1 MSACVLYVS
10 VNKTFRRWLTMS
22 ELEPWVARAWALTVA
37 RAMTCD
43 RVVAVFEGEP
53 IGAWRLRGAFP
64 TDETWSTTGGP
75 RPRIGLSLG
84 ELLPVLPE
92 YRDVPALR
100 RGSAT
105 RVIEGLAPLGPERD
119 ESLAAIGD
127 EDAET
132 AI

>member
-1 MSACVLYVS
+1 MSARVLYVS
-10 VNKTFRRWLTMS
+10 VNQTFRRWFTMS

-37 RAMTCD
+37 KAMSCD
-43 RVVAVFEGEP
+43 RVVAVLDGQP

-64 TDETWSTTGGP
+64 TDEAWSTTGGP

-92 YRDVPALR
+92 YAPVPALR

-105 RVIEGLAPLGPERD
+105 KAIGGLAPLGPERD
-119 ESLAAIGD
+119 ESMAPNGVD
-127 EDAET
+127 NVQT
-132 AI
+132 AD